1 MSNKQR
7 LSISI
12 VSKEEALSLIQER
25 AEQSG
30 PGLILTEQGK
40 TSLTETI
47 NANTFDVADIVNKP
61 GNLDVVKPTP
71 ATEPVVE
78 PEIKNNFQSRLR
90 KSAHSLKNKS
100 KIKPAGPKL
109 K

>member
-71 ATEPVVE
+71 VVE

>member
-71 ATEPVVE
+71 APEPIVE